1 MEKPENTVSKI
12 GTTSS
17 GLLEIALKPGFYGQ
31 MLIPCPDPSVFNYTF
46 ATPNIKGA
54 VERPALIAT
63 VISQQSNYY
72 PVPANQTADTV
83 KQVFDNN
90 IPIAVPY
97 TQAISTNIVQY
108 TDAALSDASID
119 QAYSYNNFNGFLSVP
134 IGNASFMS
142 ATNVNGQLCF
152 CPNSL
157 YNANGNNNWSYPVFV
172 NPSTVT
178 SATLYFD
185 TPSSN
190 IYGSLVIP
198 IPKSGAAGVL
208 YATIDNLNRIKPP
221 SGSSHLTPEAQVV
234 YVPKRTNYAIY
245 GRRTNVTNLEGF
257 LVVPIGDATFNQSRY
272 DPAEVNINNYTN
284 YSVVDE
290 EGIYYQVGSANQ
302 FREYL
307 RQVAGHRKQFFW

>member
-1 MEKPENTVSKI
+1 MSKL

-31 MLIPCPDPSVFNYTF
+31 MLIPCPSPSVFNYTF
-46 ATPNIKGA
+46 ATPNSKGA
-54 VERPALIAT
+54 VERPELIAT
-63 VISQQSNYY
+63 VISQHSNYY
-72 PVPANQTADTV
+72 PTPANPTAETV
-83 KQVFDNN
+83 KNVFDNN
-90 IPIAVPY
+90 IPIAIPS
-97 TQAISTNIVQY
+97 TQAVSTNIVQY
-108 TDAALSDASID
+108 TDSALSDASIN
-119 QAYSYNNFNGFLSVP
+119 QAYSYDNFNGFLSVP

-142 ATNVNGQLCF
+142 ATSVNGQLCY

-157 YNANGNNNWSYPVFV
+157 YNANGNNNWGYPVFV
-172 NPSTVT
+172 NPATVT

-185 TPSSN
+185 TPSNS

-198 IPKSGAAGVL
+198 VPKSAAAGVL

-234 YVPKRTNYAIY
+234 YVPKRTNYTIY
-245 GRRTNVTNLEGF
+245 GRRTNVTNIEGF
-257 LVVPIGDATFNQSRY
+257 LVVPIGDATFNQTRY

-290 EGIYYQVGSANQ
+290 EGTYYQVSSVN
-302 FREYL
+302 
-307 RQVAGHRKQFFW
+307 